1 MNVILSV
8 LAAITYTIIAT
19 ILFHRPVIL
28 ATIIVGFVIWFTQQ
42 QFTMVPN
49 KNTIICFRCV
59 DAMRVNQKPFLLRL
73 FFICVS
79 LAVEHFLRTFWPARF
94 HFVPLCLR
102 VHAIETSCNLIVLLS
117 CNPFAAYYERFF
129 RKQRTCNY
137 LFRRQSSSSHTF
149 TSSISNSI
157 HRHTPSSETNTIAC
171 NLLEEPRRVLIDG
184 GNSNHHHHRQ
194 IWTIASREIN
204 GKLAFVSIPFLLPKL
219 FCNIFFRRSGNG

>member
-8 LAAITYTIIAT
+8 CSLPLPTPSSPPSHPIPIASSNTCHHNRWIRHLIYTT
-19 ILFHRPVIL
+19 
-28 ATIIVGFVIWFTQQ
+28 T

-49 KNTIICFRCV
+49 ENTIICFRCV
-59 DAMRVNQKPFLLRL
+59 DAMRVNQKPFLLL
-73 FFICVS
+73 LFFFICVS
-79 LAVEHFLRTFWPARF
+79 LFASSRTFPSHIIRPARF

-117 CNPFAAYYERFF
+117 YNPFAAYYKRFF

-137 LFRRQSSSSHTF
+137 LFRRHRLHTF

-157 HRHTPSSETNTIAC
+157 HMHTPSSDTNNIAC

-184 GNSNHHHHRQ
+184 GNSNHHHHQQ
-194 IWTIASREIN
+194 I
-204 GKLAFVSIPFLLPKL
+204 
-219 FCNIFFRRSGNG
+219 